1 MLVITLYRHEAG
13 ISRPILH
20 RRSLT
25 RTGRRAYH
33 DAMAVAVYAGTF
45 DPVTYGHLDIIRRA
59 ASVYERL
66 VVTTTEGVS
75 KVSMFSL
82 EERLQLLHGTLD
94 GDPNVVVLPFTGL
107 LVDFARSVGAR
118 VIVRGL
124 RAASDFEYEFEM
136 AMMNR
141 SLAPDIET
149 VFFVAS
155 PQYMFVSSTLIR
167 EIAHGGGDIT
177 PFVPVKVSD
186 AIINKLAGP
195 GIDA

>member
-1 MLVITLYRHEAG
+1 
-13 ISRPILH
+13 
-20 RRSLT
+20 
-25 RTGRRAYH
+25 
-33 DAMAVAVYAGTF
+33 MAVAVYAGTF
-45 DPVTYGHLDIIRRA
+45 DPVTYGHLDIVRRA
-59 ASVYERL
+59 SSVYERL
-66 VVTTTEGVS
+66 VVTTTEGIS
-75 KVSMFSL
+75 KDSMFSL
-82 EERLQLLHGTLD
+82 EERLELLRATLD
-94 GDPNVVVLPFTGL
+94 GDKNVVVTPFEGL
-107 LVDFARSVGAR
+107 LVNFARSIGAR

-177 PFVPVKVSD
+177 PFVPVTVSN
-186 AIINKLAGP
+186 AIMTKLAGP
-195 GIDA
+195 GTDA